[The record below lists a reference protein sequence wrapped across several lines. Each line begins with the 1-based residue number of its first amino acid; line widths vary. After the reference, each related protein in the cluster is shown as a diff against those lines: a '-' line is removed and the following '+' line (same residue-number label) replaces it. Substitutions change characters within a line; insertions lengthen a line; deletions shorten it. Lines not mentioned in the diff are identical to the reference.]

1 MGRRGLLMDA
11 ALIFDWAKAIAAVAA
26 AVAALVALGRWV
38 RGRAQKLMGP
48 VKEALAALKL
58 IPKLVSKMDE
68 ISHKLMLAEAEN
80 RALADS
86 DPHIA
91 RFTCGEGGSNE
102 YVNATYARW
111 LEVSRSDLMGWR
123 WLSYVPEA
131 DRDRLREEWETARVE
146 RRVYRVR
153 HAMQTAYGRLIYVD
167 TTVTPVPEDGPVHRW
182 IGVMRRVE
190 HSAE

>member
-1 MGRRGLLMDA
+1 MDA
-11 ALIFDWAKAIAAVAA
+11 AQVMEWAKAIGAVAA
-26 AVAALVALGRWV
+26 AVAALVGLGRWL
-38 RGRAQKLMGP
+38 RGKALRLMGP
-48 VKEALAALKL
+48 FKDAAAALKL
-58 IPKLVSKMDE
+58 IPALVAKVDE
-68 ISHKLMLAEAEN
+68 ISQKLVVAEAEN

-91 RFTCGEGGSNE
+91 RFACGEGGSNE

-131 DRDRLREEWETARVE
+131 DRDRLREEWETARLE

-153 HAMQTAYGRLIYVD
+153 HAMQTANGRLIYVD

-190 HSAE
+190 HTE

>member
-1 MGRRGLLMDA
+1 MMDA
-11 ALIFDWAKAIAAVAA
+11 GLIFEWAKAIGAVAA
-26 AVAALVALGRWV
+26 AVAALVALWRWL
-38 RGRAQKLMGP
+38 RGRAQRLMGP
-48 VKEALAALKL
+48 VKDALAALKL
-58 IPKLVSKMDE
+58 IPELVSKVDE
-68 ISHKLMLAEAEN
+68 ISHKLLLAEAEN

-91 RFTCGEGGSNE
+91 RFACGQDGSNE

-111 LEVSRSDLMGWR
+111 LEVSRTDLLGWR

-131 DRDRLREEWETARVE
+131 DRDRLREEWEIARQE

-153 HAMQTAYGRLIYVD
+153 HAMQTAGGRLIYVD

-190 HSAE
+190 PVA